1 MLFEV
6 KDLQGRHVPRVSF
19 SLEAGE
25 VLTVQG
31 ESGVGKSQLLRALVD
46 LSPHDGEV
54 WLDGAEQ
61 RAMPATDWRRQV
73 GLVPAE
79 SGWWADTVAE
89 HFPSRPPDEW
99 WERLRLR
106 SELWES
112 PVDRLSS
119 GERQR
124 LAVLRALVLM
134 PRVLLLDEPTANL
147 DRDNAAAMADVLLG
161 YVSEHRAAA
170 VWISH
175 NPEEVRGHASR
186 WLEMTSEG
194 GVLHESV

>member
-6 KDLQGRHVPRVSF
+6 KSLRGPNVPPVSF
-19 SLEAGE
+19 ALQAGE

-31 ESGVGKSQLLRALVD
+31 ESGVGKSQMLRALAD
-46 LSPHDGEV
+46 LSPHEGRVYLEGV
-54 WLDGAEQ
+54 EQ
-61 RAMPATDWRRQV
+61 STMPAAKWRRQV
-73 GLVPAE
+73 ALVPAE

-89 HFPSRPPDEW
+89 HFARRPDKDW
-99 WERLRLR
+99 WKSLRLR
-106 SELWES
+106 PSLWDAE
-112 PVDRLSS
+112 VERLSS

-124 LAVLRALVLM
+124 LAVLRALILT

-147 DRDNAAAMADVLLG
+147 DHENALAMAELLLD
-161 YVSEHRAAA
+161 YVERYKAAA

-186 WLEMTSEG
+186 WLDMTPAG
-194 GVLHESV
+194 GVLHGAV

>member
-6 KDLQGRHVPRVSF
+6 KDLQGPNVPPVSF

-31 ESGVGKSQLLRALVD
+31 ESGVGKSQLLRALAD
-46 LSPHDGEV
+46 LSPHEGEV
-54 WLDGAEQ
+54 RLDGAEQ
-61 RAMPATDWRRQV
+61 QEMPATEWRRQV

-89 HFPSRPPDEW
+89 HFPRRPSEDW
-99 WERLRLR
+99 WQRLKLR
-106 SELWES
+106 PALWES

-124 LAVLRALVLM
+124 LAVLRALVLT

-147 DRDNAAAMADVLLG
+147 DRDNASAMADVLLD
-161 YVSEHRAAA
+161 YVREHGAAA

-175 NPEEVRGHASR
+175 NPEEVRSHAR
-186 WLEMTSEG
+186 CWLEMTPEG
-194 GVLHESV
+194 GVLHGSV

>member
-6 KDLQGRHVPRVSF
+6 KDLQGAHVPPVSF
-19 SLEAGE
+19 SLAAGE

-31 ESGVGKSQLLRALVD
+31 ESGVGKSQLLRALAD
-46 LSPHDGEV
+46 LSPHEGEV
-54 WLDGAEQ
+54 RLDGAEQ
-61 RAMPATDWRRQV
+61 QAMPATDWRRQV

-89 HFPSRPPDEW
+89 HFPHRPSEGW
-99 WERLRLR
+99 WQRLKLR
-106 SELWES
+106 PALWES

-147 DRDNAAAMADVLLG
+147 DRDNAAAMAEVLLD
-161 YVSEHRAAA
+161 YVREQGAAA

-175 NPEEVRGHASR
+175 NPEEVRAHARR
-186 WLEMTSEG
+186 WLEMTPEG

>member
-6 KDLQGRHVPRVSF
+6 KDLQGPNVPPVSF

-31 ESGVGKSQLLRALVD
+31 ESGVGKSQLLRALAD
-46 LSPHDGEV
+46 LSPHEGEV
-54 WLDGAEQ
+54 RLDGAEQ
-61 RAMPATDWRRQV
+61 QEMPATEWRRQV

-89 HFPSRPPDEW
+89 HFPRRPSEDW
-99 WERLRLR
+99 WQRLKLR
-106 SELWES
+106 PALWES

-124 LAVLRALVLM
+124 LAVLRALVLT

-147 DRDNAAAMADVLLG
+147 DRDNASAMADVLLD
-161 YVSEHRAAA
+161 YVREHGAAA

-175 NPEEVRGHASR
+175 NPEEVRAHARR
-186 WLEMTSEG
+186 WLEMKPEG
-194 GVLHESV
+194 GVLHGSV

>member
-6 KDLQGRHVPRVSF
+6 DGLRGANVPPVSF
-19 SLEAGE
+19 ALPPGE

-31 ESGVGKSQLLRALVD
+31 ESGVGKSQLLRALAD
-46 LSPHDGEV
+46 LSPHEGEV
-54 WLDGAEQ
+54 RLDGVEQ
-61 RAMPATDWRRQV
+61 QAMPATQWRRQV

-79 SGWWADTVAE
+79 SGWWAETVGA
-89 HFPSRPPDEW
+89 HFARRPSETW

-106 SELWES
+106 PALWEA
-112 PVDRLSS
+112 PVERLSS

-124 LAVLRALVLM
+124 LAVLRALMLQ

-147 DRDNAAAMADVLLG
+147 DRDNAAAMAEVLLTF
-161 YVSEHRAAA
+161 VREHDAAA

-175 NPEEVRGHASR
+175 DPREVSAHARR
-186 WLEMTSEG
+186 WLEMTPEG